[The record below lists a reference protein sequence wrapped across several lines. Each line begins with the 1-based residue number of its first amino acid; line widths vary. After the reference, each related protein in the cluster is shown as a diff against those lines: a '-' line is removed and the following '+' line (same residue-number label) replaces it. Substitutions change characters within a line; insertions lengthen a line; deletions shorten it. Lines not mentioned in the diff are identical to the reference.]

1 MRRRAS
7 RKARTSPKYGTR
19 IPAPAL
25 FQERA
30 EPYAA
35 TILRCPLYEVD
46 FTALTETQVHPI
58 YGAWLTLPEVARNET
73 EQTLQFDMMVM
84 LSTHGA
90 GTTTSAPIFK
100 HLPQRAAQAAR
111 ALLSGTDLTV

>member
-1 MRRRAS
+1 
-7 RKARTSPKYGTR
+7 
-19 IPAPAL
+19 
-25 FQERA
+25 
-30 EPYAA
+30 
-35 TILRCPLYEVD
+35 VD

-90 GTTTSAPIFK
+90 GTTTSAPIFE

>member
-1 MRRRAS
+1 MAREYQPRRFFRNAPNLMLQ
-7 RKARTSPKYGTR
+7 RYFAARNV
-19 IPAPAL
+19 
-25 FQERA
+25 
-30 EPYAA
+30 
-35 TILRCPLYEVD
+35 LYDVD

-90 GTTTSAPIFK
+90 GTTTSAPIFE